1 MNIFYGPSPTST
13 GCWFQGNSTG
23 GGGGAICLE
32 NTFKNSATN
41 VLGFCAL
48 CQTKDQ
54 SLPVLM
60 GHKKNFIFFFK
71 FNKLQII

>member
-1 MNIFYGPSPTST
+1 MALLLHPQAVGFKGIV
-13 GCWFQGNSTG
+13 Q
-23 GGGGAICLE
+23 GGGAICLE
-32 NTFKNSATN
+32 NTFKNSTTN